1 MLEVNGLCS
10 GYGRVPVLRDIGL
23 RSATDSC
30 IGVLGRNGMGK
41 TTLLRALIGELP
53 ALSGSVR
60 FAGHDLSR
68 ADASQRAR
76 AGIGYVPQGRQIFP
90 FLTVGENLRMGC
102 VKHFAEAGA
111 TIERILTYFPRL
123 QRLLDQ
129 PGGAL
134 SGGEQQLL
142 ALARCLCGNP
152 KLILLDEP
160 TEGIQP
166 SICDEIIE
174 TLQRLRREQGL
185 GIILVEQDIDF
196 LTALADRI
204 LIIENGRL
212 VDEVDP
218 ASTTTEALAE
228 RFMGFHS

>member
-10 GYGRVPVLRDIGL
+10 GYGRVPVLRDIAL
-23 RSATDSC
+23 RGATDSC

-53 ALSGSVR
+53 ALSGSVQ
-60 FAGHDLSR
+60 FAGQDLSR

-102 VKHFAEAGA
+102 VKHFADAPA
-111 TIERILTYFPRL
+111 TIERILAYFPRL

-166 SICDEIIE
+166 SVIKEIGVVIK
-174 TLQRLRREQGL
+174 TLAARGDMAIL
-185 GIILVEQDIDF
+185 LVEQFYDF
-196 LTALADRI
+196 AAELADSYLVMSRGAI
-204 LIIENGRL
+204 VQRGRGEEMESHGVRNL
-212 VDEVDP
+212 V
-218 ASTTTEALAE
+218 AI
-228 RFMGFHS
+228 